1 MEIRIKWL
9 LGSGSTIG
17 KERRKKCLE
26 KKCKGWINKKENRH

>member
-17 KERRKKCLE
+17 KERRKKCLRRNV
-26 KKCKGWINKKENRH
+26 KDG